1 LKLDNIL
8 GLEKL
13 STDEINTILKTTD
26 SMREVLGRE
35 VKKVPTLRGKLVANL
50 FYEPSTRTKSSF
62 NLAAKRLSADTMS
75 ISAKSSSIVKGESLI
90 DNGRTLCALGAD
102 AIVMRHSMPGAA
114 KLLADNVE
122 VPVLNAGDGI
132 HEHPTQALLDIYT
145 LQEELAE
152 IKGKKIVIVGDIL
165 HSRVARSNIWG
176 LLKLGA
182 EVSLVA
188 PETLLPA
195 NIEQLGVKVYNQLK
209 PAIKDA
215 DAINLLRI
223 QQERQ
228 EKGYFPSLKEYIS
241 FYGLRTADLAETKK
255 DITIMHP
262 GPMNRGVEISTEI
275 IDEKGSIIERQVT
288 NGVAVR
294 MALLYLLI
302 GGQQNNE

>member
-1 LKLDNIL
+1 MNLTNIL

-13 STDEINTILKTTD
+13 AADEIKTILTTTD
-26 SMREVLGRE
+26 SMREVLSRE

-62 NLAAKRLSADTMS
+62 NLAAKRLSADTMN
-75 ISAKSSSIVKGESLI
+75 ISAKSSSIVKGEGLI

-145 LQEELAE
+145 LQEELTE
-152 IKGKKIVIVGDIL
+152 IKDKKIVIVGDIL

-195 NIEQLGVKVYNQLK
+195 NIEKLGVKTYNQLK

-228 EKGYFPSLKEYIS
+228 ERGYFPSLKEYIS
-241 FYGLRTADLAETKK
+241 FYGLRVADLAEAKE

-262 GPMNRGVEISTEI
+262 GPMNRGVEISSEI
-275 IDEKGSIIERQVT
+275 IDEKGSVIERQVT